1 MVNDMKFNKITAIIQ
16 PAKLEIVEE
25 ELKKLCVPG
34 ISITK
39 VHGHGEAPNFFT
51 PDWTSAFARIEI
63 YIESNKTEE
72 GTQVIMNAAST
83 GKEGDGIVA
92 VLPVESLY
100 QIRTKNQVDIE

>member
-1 MVNDMKFNKITAIIQ
+1 MKFNKITAIIQ

-39 VHGHGEAPNFFT
+39 VHGYGEAPNFFT
-51 PDWTSAFARIEI
+51 PDWTSGFARIEI

-72 GTQVIMNAAST
+72 GTEVIMNAAST